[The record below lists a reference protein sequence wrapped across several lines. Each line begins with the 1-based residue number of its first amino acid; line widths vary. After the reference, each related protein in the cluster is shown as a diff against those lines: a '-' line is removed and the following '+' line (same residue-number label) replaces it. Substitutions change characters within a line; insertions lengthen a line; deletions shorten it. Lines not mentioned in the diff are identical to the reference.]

1 MQKRSRIR
9 IALLFGML
17 GISALLWKNIN
28 KTTDIS
34 HDLFALKNPQSVTRI
49 TFSPNNS
56 KQSYL
61 VIEKIQ
67 GRWMVRNKNNTYPA
81 DTLSVNQ
88 LLFWAMPHLQVKSP
102 IPDAM
107 KDMVTKDIGLN
118 GTKVIFSKG
127 DQEIHTFFVG
137 YASATQES
145 TYMYFPET
153 ERPCEIT
160 LPGFAGYLTPYFN
173 TNIDLWRSIFL
184 VETSLP
190 EITSL
195 HVIWPN
201 APETSFTIKQDVDKT
216 QLFNEKNQLVKANQS
231 LMAGYLD
238 LCKTLPREAGE
249 LAGINKNKEAAN
261 KIRNAIPMVVFE
273 YTFTHAPKQ
282 IIYLYRMDLSGETYS
297 LESRTGDLK
306 SKETELFW
314 AHSSYDKTLW
324 VVQEIVLRNRL
335 RRLEN
340 FSQSTPK
347 TLSPLLVQ

>member
-1 MQKRSRIR
+1 MQKKLRTG
-9 IALLFGML
+9 IAILFGML
-17 GISALLWKNIN
+17 LISALLWKNIN
-28 KTTDIS
+28 STTEIS
-34 HDLFALKNPQSVTRI
+34 HDLFALKNPKSVTRI
-49 TFSPNNS
+49 TFSPNNP

-61 VIEKIQ
+61 VLEKIK

-81 DTLSVNQ
+81 DTLSLNQ
-88 LLFWAMPHLQVKSP
+88 LLFWAMPNLQVKSP

-118 GTKVIFSKG
+118 GTKVIFSIG

-201 APETSFTIKQDVDKT
+201 APENSFTIKQDDDKT
-216 QLFNEKNQLVKANQS
+216 QLFNEKNQLVTANQS
-231 LMAGYLD
+231 LVAGYLD

-249 LAGINKNKEAAN
+249 SAGINKNKEAAN
-261 KIRNAIPMVVFE
+261 KIRNDTPMIVFE
-273 YTFTHAPKQ
+273 YTFKHAPKQ
-282 IIYLYRMDLSGETYS
+282 IIYLHRMDLSGETYS
-297 LESRTGDLK
+297 LESRTGELK

-314 AHSSYDKTLW
+314 AHSASDKTLW
-324 VVQEIVLRNRL
+324 VVQEIALRNRL
-335 RRLEN
+335 RTLAN
-340 FSQSTPK
+340 FSRSMPE
-347 TLSPLLVQ
+347 TLSHRLVQ